1 MKIEEQNLDNPQ
13 KPQLNIPAV
22 SGSFLSNLEH
32 RMNEILFSGLDITI
46 LKFNQDDAIK
56 FKSELKEVSGINISS
71 VKTYKGIAIRKTKGK
86 SKLSQ
91 WINLEII
98 TVGTLIC
105 LLVKSYSKIIANG
118 CKYKAFI
125 NRNLN

>member
-1 MKIEEQNLDNPQ
+1 MEHENLNTEETANSDLG
-13 KPQLNIPAV
+13 AV
-22 SGSFLSNLEH
+22 SGSFLANLEH

-86 SKLSQ
+86 SK
-91 WINLEII
+91 II
-98 TVGTLIC
+98 TMD
-105 LLVKSYSKIIANG
+105 KFRNNYS
-118 CKYKAFI
+118 
-125 NRNLN
+125 RNFDMFTGEELF

>member
-1 MKIEEQNLDNPQ
+1 MEHENLNTEETANSDLG
-13 KPQLNIPAV
+13 AV

-86 SKLSQ
+86 SK
-91 WINLEII
+91 II
-98 TVGTLIC
+98 TMD
-105 LLVKSYSKIIANG
+105 KFRNNYS
-118 CKYKAFI
+118 
-125 NRNLN
+125 RNFDMFTGEELF